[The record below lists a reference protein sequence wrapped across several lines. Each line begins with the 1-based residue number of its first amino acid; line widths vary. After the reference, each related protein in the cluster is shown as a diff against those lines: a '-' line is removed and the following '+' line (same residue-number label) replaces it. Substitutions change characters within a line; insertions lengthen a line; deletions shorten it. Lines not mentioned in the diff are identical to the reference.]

1 MKILPSPFYTL
12 FTSPISVV
20 KMDYSFTEEQEMIR
34 QSVREFAEKKIAP
47 IAMEMEKTKE
57 IPLEIVKGLAELG
70 VIACTAAPEYGGVG
84 FDAVTAGIVAEEL
97 ARADPTGSIP
107 VFFLIQA
114 SWGHVLNK
122 YGTEECKKEVF
133 PRVTKGEWFLGI
145 ATTESDAG
153 SDLGSTRTR
162 ITPTQ
167 NGYVVNGEKMYI
179 SGVREAYTR
188 GGGHVTIAK
197 QTPEAGTRGMSLFY
211 LPLHGQNG
219 PTPGIT
225 PTYLDD
231 LGREGIS
238 TGGFTID
245 NVEIPK
251 HYLIGEENKG
261 FYIVHEGY
269 EFARGLISIIC
280 ASAGLKSLENGMNYI
295 KQRKCFGI
303 PIGKFE
309 WIQFKLAEHYTK
321 LTMLK
326 DLAFKAMYIYDQE
339 QKGKAKRFEVSK
351 AIAMAKMFAQ
361 EWACAAV
368 DDVMQWQGAFGYTR
382 ECSDQCIWRALRSFA
397 WAEGSKE
404 IMRVIVGRELLGK
417 EFISYR

>member
-1 MKILPSPFYTL
+1 
-12 FTSPISVV
+12 
-20 KMDYSFTEEQEMIR
+20 MDYTFTEEQEMIR
-34 QSVREFAEKKIAP
+34 ESVREFAERKIAP
-47 IAMEMEKTKE
+47 IALKMEETRE
-57 IPLEIVKGLAELG
+57 IPMEIVKGMAELG
-70 VIACTAAPEYGGVG
+70 IIAPTASPDYGGVG
-84 FDAVTAGIVAEEL
+84 FDAVTCAIVAEEL

-107 VFFLIQA
+107 VFYLIQA

-122 YGTEECKKEVF
+122 YGTHECKSEVF
-133 PRVTKGEWFLGI
+133 PKVTKGDWFLGI

-162 ITPTQ
+162 ITPTA

-197 QTPEAGTRGMSLFY
+197 QTPELGTRGMTLFY
-211 LPLHGQNG
+211 LPLQSK
-219 PTPGIT
+219 GIT
-225 PTYLDD
+225 PTYVDD

-251 HYLIGEENKG
+251 HYLIGEENRG

-269 EFARGLISIIC
+269 EFARGLISVIC

-295 KQRKCFGI
+295 KQRKCFGT

-309 WIQFKLAEHYTK
+309 GIQFKLAEHYTK
-321 LTMLK
+321 LSMLK
-326 DLAFKAMYIYDQE
+326 DMAYKAMHTIDLE

-361 EWACAAV
+361 EWACAAI
-368 DDVMQWQGAFGYTR
+368 DDVMQWQGAFGYTK
-382 ECSDQCIWRALRSFA
+382 ECPDQCAWRAVRSFG

-404 IMRVIVGRELLGK
+404 IMRIIVGRELLGK
-417 EFISYR
+417 DFVPYR